1 MPITLYFFWLI
12 ALLNIAGEWME
23 YQPLEYAT
31 KPLLMI
37 ALGFWYYQAT
47 AANRSATQKLIL
59 IALAF
64 SWAGDM
70 FLMGAAEPFFLPGL
84 ISFLITHVLYIIGF
98 RKEISLVQGSTLLK
112 RQPLIAIPVV
122 LLTGGLIAL
131 VFNRLEPAMKIPV
144 VVYAMVITLMVLTA
158 LNRCGRVSAN
168 SFRMVFAGAF
178 LFMLSDS
185 LIALNKFYFSDDMW
199 KAGFFIMLLY
209 IAGQF
214 MIAKGTAKTDL
225 A

>member
-1 MPITLYFFWLI
+1 MQLILYFFWVL

-37 ALGFWYYQAT
+37 ALGLWYFRAT
-47 AANRSATQKLIL
+47 AGKRTATQKLIL

-70 FLMGAAEPFFLPGL
+70 FLMGSTEIFFLPGL
-84 ISFLITHVLYIIGF
+84 VSFLITHVLYIIGF

-122 LLTGGLIAL
+122 LLTGGLIVL
-131 VFNRLEPAMKIPV
+131 VFNRMEPAMKIPV
-144 VVYAMVITLMVLTA
+144 VVYATVITLMVLTA
-158 LNRCGRVSAN
+158 MNRCGRVSAN
-168 SFRMVFAGAF
+168 SFRLVFAGAF

-185 LIALNKFYFSDDMW
+185 LIALNKFYFSDAMW

-225 A
+225 T